1 MTLSLDIRADGD
13 VLERFIA
20 SRARVKGVQGPV
32 RSGKTFASWQAL
44 LVNAARQPPAP
55 ANRMGLRQG
64 VRYRRTLVVRETLK
78 QVKDTVLK
86 TARLVLH
93 PEHFGEFTESGRPK
107 LHIQAYGL
115 DWEIICYGMDDP
127 DAISDLKSLEVSD
140 IYASEARYLPREV
153 LVACAERIGQFPPR
167 EAGGCLDGQLIFD
180 TNPPAAGSWLAV
192 VSGQSPVPE
201 GLTAD
206 QRQAYQK
213 PEGWEILLQPPAV
226 LEVFGPDGVEVTGYV
241 ENPRAENLKFL
252 PPGYYAS
259 QIAGRSRDEIET
271 ELMNRPGAS
280 RAGRAVWP
288 QFRRQTHGVT
298 GLTAVAGHPI
308 LVGVDFGRTPA
319 AAIGQHVFSQ
329 WRVLREI
336 VTENMGA
343 RAFARLLKGQMAQ
356 WFPSHEWACFG
367 DPAGE
372 NFEQSDDRSPM
383 LEMRAEGVR
392 VLPAPGNNDWVLRR
406 DAVDELLR
414 RMTDGRP
421 AFLVDIDK
429 CPVLCAGLSGAYAYP
444 RLQTSVERY
453 ADRPLKNQ
461 FSHVADALQYLVLG
475 GGEGRVLLQ
484 RSGSARAQ
492 ERDRPMQTRVEEW
505 DPYDALA

>member
-1 MTLSLDIRADGD
+1 MTLSLDIRPDGA
-13 VLERFIA
+13 VLGAFIA
-20 SRARVKGVQGPV
+20 SRSRVKGIQGPV
-32 RSGKTFASWQAL
+32 RSGKTFASWHSL
-44 LVNAARQPPAP
+44 LFNAARQPPALKN
-55 ANRMGLRQG
+55 AMGLREG
-64 VRYRRTLVVRETLK
+64 VRYRRTLVIRETLK

-107 LHIQAYGL
+107 IHIQKFGL
-115 DWEIICYGMDDP
+115 DWEILCYGMDDP

-167 EAGGCLDGQLIFD
+167 DAGGCLDGQLIFD

-192 VSGQSPVPE
+192 ISGQSPQPE
-201 GLTAD
+201 GLTED
-206 QRQAYQK
+206 QRQAYRK
-213 PEGWEILLQPPAV
+213 PDAWEILLQPPAV
-226 LEVFGPDGVEVTGYV
+226 LEVFGPGGEVTGYV
-241 ENPRAENLKFL
+241 PNPAAENVRNL

-259 QIAGRSRDEIET
+259 QIAGRTRDEIET
-271 ELMNRPGAS
+271 ELMNRPGSS
-280 RAGRAVWP
+280 RAGKAVWP
-288 QFRRQTHGVT
+288 QFRRQVHGVT
-298 GLTAVAGHPI
+298 GLLPVEGYPV

-319 AAIGQHVFSQ
+319 AAIGQSVHGQ

-343 RAFARLLKGQMAQ
+343 RQFARLLKGSMSQ
-356 WFPSHEWACFG
+356 WFPGFEWACFG

-372 NFEQSDDRSPM
+372 NEEQSDDTSPFKVM
-383 LEMRAEGVR
+383 WAEGVR
-392 VLPAPGNNDWVLRR
+392 VVAAPGNNDWVLRR

-414 RMTDGRP
+414 RMLEGRP
-421 AFLVDIDK
+421 AFLIDSEK
-429 CPVLCAGLSGAYAYP
+429 CPVLGAALAGAYAYP
-444 RLQTSVERY
+444 RLQTSIERY

-484 RSGSARAQ
+484 RSSGARAVQ
-492 ERDRPMQTRVEEW
+492 RERPQQVRVEEW
-505 DPYDALA
+505 DPYAF